1 MEIRGHLDPDLSPRG
16 GTAARSFA
24 PDSARVGPRFE
35 SNPPNSFSSA
45 PHDSSGSLNRSGDR
59 KPWNFKEPV
68 KSGVVSHSRGKTCG
82 KFTLGL
88 PKRTMILTKCP
99 CCAAPLPTTSAKQ
112 CSRCKTRYCGPACQV
127 STGKRV
133 VMTSCVRRLGKAAA
147 PSSIMPIRL
156 RARVVL
162 GGAGEDCV

>member
-1 MEIRGHLDPDLSPRG
+1 MSNTLAFSSRAPTSGKWDGFPTHGSGEAWLPLSRTAELVSTRDPPALAPAPPGPPVGLGSLEIQGHPDPDLSPRG

-24 PDSARVGPRFE
+24 PDSARIGPRFQ

-45 PHDSSGSLNRSGDR
+45 PCGTSGSLNRSGDR

-88 PKRTMILTKCP
+88 PKR
-99 CCAAPLPTTSAKQ
+99 LPN
-112 CSRCKTRYCGPACQV
+112 
-127 STGKRV
+127 
-133 VMTSCVRRLGKAAA
+133 RR
-147 PSSIMPIRL
+147 
-156 RARVVL
+156 
-162 GGAGEDCV
+162 